1 MSKRIFIKG
10 DKKVLKAWAFYD
22 WANSV
27 YPLVISTAI
36 FPIFYGE
43 LFVDSDY
50 VNFLGINYKSTALI
64 QHITSLVFLFL
75 AILIPILSGVADFLG
90 NKKNFMK
97 FFCYLGSL
105 SCIGLYFF
113 DLENIYLGLSFY
125 FLALFSFWASL
136 VFYNSYLPD
145 IAFPK
150 QQDRI
155 SALGYSYGY
164 VGSVLLLVFNLVMI
178 MLPEFFGLSNEN
190 NEGKMQAMRIS
201 FLLVGLWW
209 ASFSQYAFYYLP
221 QNLNN
226 VDKKDAFKKSV
237 IFSGFL
243 ELKEVWQ
250 ILKKDISVKK
260 FLVAFFT
267 FSCALQTIILIATY
281 FGDEEILWKNGDEKT
296 IGLIVSMLIIQL
308 IAILGAMLTATVS
321 NKIGNIKTLI
331 FLNLI
336 WFLLCLGA
344 YFVQYPV
351 EFYIIAGFVGM
362 VMGGTQALSRS
373 TYSKLIPK
381 TENTCSYFSFYQMS
395 MILSVVLGTFM
406 SGIVDQ
412 LTGSLRNSIIIF
424 AVIFI
429 LGAILL
435 RDIKMKSI

>member
-1 MSKRIFIKG
+1 MTKRIFVKG
-10 DKKVLKAWAFYD
+10 DKKVLRAWAFYD

-27 YPLVISTAI
+27 YPLVIGTAV

-43 LFVDSDY
+43 LFVKSDY
-50 VNFLGINYKSTALI
+50 IDFLGINYKNTALI
-64 QHITSLVFLFL
+64 QHITSLVFLLL
-75 AILIPILSGVADFLG
+75 AFLIPILSGIADFLG

-97 FFCYLGSL
+97 FFCYLGSA
-105 SCIGLYFF
+105 SCVGLYFF

-164 VGSVLLLVFNLVMI
+164 IGSVLLLIFNLVMI
-178 MLPEFFGLSNEN
+178 MVPEFFGLSNSN
-190 NEGKMQAMRIS
+190 GEGSIQAMRIS
-201 FLLVGLWW
+201 FLLVGFWW
-209 ASFSQYAFYYLP
+209 AGFSQYTFYHLP
-221 QNLNN
+221 QNLNDVN
-226 VDKKDAFKKSV
+226 KKDAFKKSV

-243 ELKEVWQ
+243 ELKEVWK
-250 ILKKDISVKK
+250 ILIKDISVKK
-260 FLVAFFT
+260 FLIAFFT

-281 FGDEEILWKNGDEKT
+281 FGEQEILWGENEKFL
-296 IGLIVSMLIIQL
+296 GLILSMLIIQL
-308 IAILGAMLTATVS
+308 IAIFGAWLTARVS
-321 NKIGNIKTLI
+321 EKIGNIKTLI
-331 FLNLI
+331 SLNII
-336 WFLLCLGA
+336 WFILCLVA
-344 YFVQYPV
+344 YFVQYPI

-373 TYSKLIPK
+373 TYSKLIPD
-381 TENTCSYFSFYQMS
+381 TNNTCSYFSFYQMS
-395 MILSVVLGTFM
+395 MIVSVVLGTFM

-429 LGAILL
+429 FGALLL
-435 RDIKMKSI
+435 RNVKMKNI

>member
-1 MSKRIFIKG
+1 MTKRIFVKG
-10 DKKVLKAWAFYD
+10 DKKVLRAWAFYD

-27 YPLVISTAI
+27 YPLVIGTAV

-43 LFVDSDY
+43 LFVESDY
-50 VNFLGINYKSTALI
+50 IDFLGINYKNTALI
-64 QHITSLVFLFL
+64 QHITSLVFLLL
-75 AILIPILSGVADFLG
+75 AFLIPILSGIADFLG

-97 FFCYLGSL
+97 FFCYLGSA
-105 SCIGLYFF
+105 SCVGLYFF

-164 VGSVLLLVFNLVMI
+164 IGSVLLLVFNLVMI
-178 MLPEFFGLSNEN
+178 MVPEFFGLSNSN
-190 NEGKMQAMRIS
+190 GEGSIQAMRIS
-201 FLLVGLWW
+201 FLLVGFWW
-209 ASFSQYAFYYLP
+209 AGFSQYTFYHLP
-221 QNLNN
+221 QNLNDVN
-226 VDKKDAFKKSV
+226 KKDAFKKSV

-243 ELKEVWQ
+243 ELKEVWK
-250 ILKKDISVKK
+250 ILIKDISVKK
-260 FLVAFFT
+260 FLIAFFT

-281 FGDEEILWKNGDEKT
+281 FGEQEILWGENEKFL
-296 IGLIVSMLIIQL
+296 GLILSMLIIQL
-308 IAILGAMLTATVS
+308 IAIFGAWLTARVS
-321 NKIGNIKTLI
+321 EKIGNIKTLI
-331 FLNLI
+331 SLNII
-336 WFLLCLGA
+336 WFILCLVA
-344 YFVQYPV
+344 YFVQYPI
-351 EFYIIAGFVGM
+351 EFYIIAGFVGL

-373 TYSKLIPK
+373 TYSKLIPD
-381 TENTCSYFSFYQMS
+381 TNNTCSYFSFYQMS
-395 MILSVVLGTFM
+395 MIVSVVLGTFL

-429 LGAILL
+429 FGALLL
-435 RDIKMKSI
+435 RNVKMKNI

>member
-43 LFVDSDY
+43 LFVESDY
-50 VNFLGINYKSTALI
+50 INFLGINYKSSALI

-164 VGSVLLLVFNLVMI
+164 VGSVLLLVFNLAMI

-209 ASFSQYAFYYLP
+209 VSFSQYTFYYLP
-221 QNLNN
+221 HNLNN

-260 FLVAFFT
+260 FLIAFFT

-344 YFVQYPV
+344 YFVQYPI
-351 EFYIIAGFVGM
+351 EFYIIAGFVGI

-412 LTGSLRNSIIIF
+412 LTGSLRNSIIVF

>member
-1 MSKRIFIKG
+1 MTKRIFKKG
-10 DKKVLKAWAFYD
+10 DQKVLKAWAFYD

-36 FPIFYGE
+36 FPIFYGS
-43 LFVDSDY
+43 LFIESDY
-50 VNFLGINYKSTALI
+50 IEFLGINYKNTALI
-64 QHITSLVFLFL
+64 QHITSIVFLFL
-75 AILIPILSGVADFLG
+75 AFFIPILSGVADFLG
-90 NKKNFMK
+90 NKKSFMK
-97 FFCYLGSL
+97 LFCYLGSI
-105 SCIGLYFF
+105 SCMGLYFF
-113 DLENIYLGLSFY
+113 DLEKIYLGLGFY

-145 IAFPK
+145 IALPK

-164 VGSVLLLVFNLVMI
+164 IGSVILLLFNLTMVMF
-178 MLPEFFGLSNEN
+178 PETFGLSNEN
-190 NEGKMQAMRIS
+190 NEGDIQAMRIS

-209 ASFSQYAFYYLP
+209 AGFSQYTFYYLP
-221 QNLNN
+221 ENLNN
-226 VDKKDAFKKSV
+226 VNKKDAFKKSV

-250 ILKKDISVKK
+250 ILKMDISVKK

-281 FGDEEILWKNGDEKT
+281 FGDSEILWGETDKNL
-296 IGLIVSMLIIQL
+296 GLILSMLIIQL
-308 IAILGAMLTATVS
+308 IAIFGAMLTARVS
-321 NKIGNIKTLI
+321 DKIGNIRTLI
-331 FLNLI
+331 ILNLI
-336 WFLLCLGA
+336 WFLLCLIA
-344 YFVQYPV
+344 YFVQYPI
-351 EFYIIAGFVGM
+351 EFYLIAGFVGM

-395 MILSVVLGTFM
+395 MIISVVLGTFM
-406 SGIVDQ
+406 SGVVDQ
-412 LTGSLRNSIIIF
+412 LTGSLRNSIIVF

>member
-1 MSKRIFIKG
+1 MNKRIYSKG
-10 DKKVLKAWAFYD
+10 DKKILKAWAFYD

-27 YPLVISTAI
+27 YPLVIGTAV

-43 LFVDSDY
+43 LFVESDY
-50 VNFLGINYKSTALI
+50 IDFLGINYKNTALI
-64 QHITSLVFLFL
+64 QHITSLVFLLL
-75 AILIPILSGVADFLG
+75 ALLIPILSGIADFIG

-97 FFCYLGSL
+97 FFCYLGSA

-136 VFYNSYLPD
+136 VFYNSYLPE

-155 SALGYSYGY
+155 SALGFSYGY
-164 VGSVLLLVFNLVMI
+164 IGSVLLLVFNLTMI
-178 MLPEFFGLSNEN
+178 MLPEFFGLSNSN
-190 NEGKMQAMRIS
+190 GEGSIQAMRIS

-209 ASFSQYAFYYLP
+209 AGFSQYTFYHLP
-221 QNLNN
+221 LNLNDVN
-226 VDKKDAFKKSV
+226 KKDAFKKSI

-243 ELKEVWQ
+243 ELKEVWK
-250 ILKKDISVKK
+250 ILIKDISVKK
-260 FLVAFFT
+260 FLIAFFT

-281 FGDEEILWKNGDEKT
+281 FGEQEILWGENEKFL
-296 IGLIVSMLIIQL
+296 GLILSMLIIQL
-308 IAILGAMLTATVS
+308 IAIFGAWLTARVS
-321 NKIGNIKTLI
+321 EKIGNIRTLI
-331 FLNLI
+331 ILNLI
-336 WFLLCLGA
+336 WFILCLFA
-344 YFVQYPV
+344 YFVKYPI

-381 TENTCSYFSFYQMS
+381 TDNTCSYFSFYQMS
-395 MILSVVLGTFM
+395 MIISVVLGTFM

-412 LTGSLRNSIIIF
+412 LTGSIRNSIMIF
-424 AVIFI
+424 AVVFI
-429 LGAILL
+429 LGALLL
-435 RDIKMKSI
+435 RGIKMKNI

>member
-1 MSKRIFIKG
+1 MTKRIFVKG
-10 DKKVLKAWAFYD
+10 DKKVLRAWAFYD

-27 YPLVISTAI
+27 YPLVIGTAV

-43 LFVDSDY
+43 LFVESDY
-50 VNFLGINYKSTALI
+50 IDFLGINYKNTALI
-64 QHITSLVFLFL
+64 QHITSLVFLLL
-75 AILIPILSGVADFLG
+75 AFLIPILSGIADFLG

-97 FFCYLGSL
+97 FFCYLGSA
-105 SCIGLYFF
+105 SCVGLYFF

-164 VGSVLLLVFNLVMI
+164 IGSVLLLIFNLVMI
-178 MLPEFFGLSNEN
+178 MVPEFFGLSNSN
-190 NEGKMQAMRIS
+190 GEGSIQAMRIS
-201 FLLVGLWW
+201 FLLVGFWW
-209 ASFSQYAFYYLP
+209 AGFSQYTFYHLP
-221 QNLNN
+221 QNLNDVN
-226 VDKKDAFKKSV
+226 KKDAFKKSV

-243 ELKEVWQ
+243 ELKEVWK
-250 ILKKDISVKK
+250 ILIKDISVKK
-260 FLVAFFT
+260 FLIAFFT

-281 FGDEEILWKNGDEKT
+281 FGEQEILWGENEKFL
-296 IGLIVSMLIIQL
+296 GLILSMLIIQL
-308 IAILGAMLTATVS
+308 IAIFGAWLTARVS
-321 NKIGNIKTLI
+321 EKIGNIKTLI
-331 FLNLI
+331 SLNII
-336 WFLLCLGA
+336 WFILCLVA
-344 YFVQYPV
+344 YFVQYPI

-373 TYSKLIPK
+373 TYSKLIPD
-381 TENTCSYFSFYQMS
+381 TNNTCSYFSFYQMS
-395 MILSVVLGTFM
+395 MIVSVVLGTFM

-429 LGAILL
+429 FGALLL
-435 RDIKMKSI
+435 RNVKMKNI

>member
-1 MSKRIFIKG
+1 MTKRIFVKG
-10 DKKVLKAWAFYD
+10 DKKVLRAWAFYD

-27 YPLVISTAI
+27 YPLVIGTAV

-43 LFVDSDY
+43 LFVESDY
-50 VNFLGINYKSTALI
+50 IDFLGINYKNTALI
-64 QHITSLVFLFL
+64 QHITSLVFLLL
-75 AILIPILSGVADFLG
+75 AFLIPILSGIADFLG

-97 FFCYLGSL
+97 FFCYLGSA
-105 SCIGLYFF
+105 SCVGLYFF

-164 VGSVLLLVFNLVMI
+164 IGSVLLLIFNLVMI
-178 MLPEFFGLSNEN
+178 MVPEFFGLSNSN
-190 NEGKMQAMRIS
+190 GEGSIQAMRIS
-201 FLLVGLWW
+201 FLLVGFWW
-209 ASFSQYAFYYLP
+209 AGFSQYTFYHLP
-221 QNLNN
+221 QNLNDVN
-226 VDKKDAFKKSV
+226 KKDAFKKSV

-243 ELKEVWQ
+243 ELKEVWK
-250 ILKKDISVKK
+250 ILIKDISVKK
-260 FLVAFFT
+260 FLIAFFT
-267 FSCALQTIILIATY
+267 FSCALQTIILIASY
-281 FGDEEILWKNGDEKT
+281 FGEQEILWGENEKFL
-296 IGLIVSMLIIQL
+296 GLILSMLIIQL
-308 IAILGAMLTATVS
+308 IAIFGAWLTARVS
-321 NKIGNIKTLI
+321 EKIGNIKTLI
-331 FLNLI
+331 SLNII
-336 WFLLCLGA
+336 WFILCLVA
-344 YFVQYPV
+344 YFVQYPI

-373 TYSKLIPK
+373 TYSKLIPD
-381 TENTCSYFSFYQMS
+381 TNNTCSYFSFYQMS

-429 LGAILL
+429 FGALLL
-435 RDIKMKSI
+435 RNVKMKNI

>member
-43 LFVDSDY
+43 LFVENDY
-50 VNFLGINYKSTALI
+50 INFLGIYYKSSALI
-64 QHITSLVFLFL
+64 QHITSLVFLCL

-164 VGSVLLLVFNLVMI
+164 VGSVLLLVFNLAMI

-209 ASFSQYAFYYLP
+209 ASFSQYTFYYLT

-226 VDKKDAFKKSV
+226 DDKKDAFKKSV

-260 FLVAFFT
+260 FLIAFFT

-344 YFVQYPV
+344 YFVQYPI

-412 LTGSLRNSIIIF
+412 LTGSLRNSIIVF

>member
-1 MSKRIFIKG
+1 MTKRIFVKG
-10 DKKVLKAWAFYD
+10 DKKVLRAWAFYD

-27 YPLVISTAI
+27 YPLVIGTAV

-43 LFVDSDY
+43 LFVESDY
-50 VNFLGINYKSTALI
+50 IDFLGINYKNTALI
-64 QHITSLVFLFL
+64 QHITSLVFLLL
-75 AILIPILSGVADFLG
+75 AFLIPILSGIADFLG

-97 FFCYLGSL
+97 FFCYLGSA
-105 SCIGLYFF
+105 SCVGLYFF

-164 VGSVLLLVFNLVMI
+164 VGSVLLLIFNLAMI
-178 MLPEFFGLSNEN
+178 MVPEFFGLSNSN
-190 NEGKMQAMRIS
+190 GEGSIQAMRIS
-201 FLLVGLWW
+201 FLLVGFWW
-209 ASFSQYAFYYLP
+209 AGFSQYTFYHLP
-221 QNLNN
+221 QNLNDVN
-226 VDKKDAFKKSV
+226 KKDAFKKSV

-243 ELKEVWQ
+243 ELKEVWK
-250 ILKKDISVKK
+250 ILIKDISVKK
-260 FLVAFFT
+260 FLIAFFT

-281 FGDEEILWKNGDEKT
+281 FGEQEILWGENEKFL
-296 IGLIVSMLIIQL
+296 GLILSMLIIQL
-308 IAILGAMLTATVS
+308 IAIFGAWLTARVS
-321 NKIGNIKTLI
+321 EKIGNIKTLI
-331 FLNLI
+331 SLNII
-336 WFLLCLGA
+336 WFILCLVA
-344 YFVQYPV
+344 YFVKYPI
-351 EFYIIAGFVGM
+351 EFYIIAGFVGL

-373 TYSKLIPK
+373 TYSKLIPD
-381 TENTCSYFSFYQMS
+381 TNNTCSYFSFYQMS
-395 MILSVVLGTFM
+395 MIVSVVLGTFM

-429 LGAILL
+429 FGALLL
-435 RDIKMKSI
+435 RNVKMKNI

>member
-1 MSKRIFIKG
+1 MTKRIFVKG
-10 DKKVLKAWAFYD
+10 DKKVLRAWAFYD

-27 YPLVISTAI
+27 YPLVIGTAV

-43 LFVDSDY
+43 LFVESDY
-50 VNFLGINYKSTALI
+50 IDFLGINYKNTALI
-64 QHITSLVFLFL
+64 QHITSLVFLLL
-75 AILIPILSGVADFLG
+75 AFLIPILSGIADFLG

-97 FFCYLGSL
+97 FFCYLGSA
-105 SCIGLYFF
+105 SCVGLYFF

-164 VGSVLLLVFNLVMI
+164 VGSVLLLIFNLAMI
-178 MLPEFFGLSNEN
+178 MVPEFFGLSNSN
-190 NEGKMQAMRIS
+190 GEGSIQAMRIS
-201 FLLVGLWW
+201 FLLVGFWW
-209 ASFSQYAFYYLP
+209 AGFSQYTFYHLP
-221 QNLNN
+221 QNLNDVN
-226 VDKKDAFKKSV
+226 KKDAFKKSV

-243 ELKEVWQ
+243 ELKEVWK
-250 ILKKDISVKK
+250 ILIKDISVKK
-260 FLVAFFT
+260 FLIAFFT

-281 FGDEEILWKNGDEKT
+281 FGEQEILWGENEKFL
-296 IGLIVSMLIIQL
+296 GLILSMLIIQL
-308 IAILGAMLTATVS
+308 IAIFGAWLTARVS
-321 NKIGNIKTLI
+321 EKIGNIKTLI
-331 FLNLI
+331 SLNII
-336 WFLLCLGA
+336 WFILCLVA
-344 YFVQYPV
+344 YFVQYPI

-373 TYSKLIPK
+373 TYSKLIPD
-381 TENTCSYFSFYQMS
+381 TNNTCSYFSFYQMS
-395 MILSVVLGTFM
+395 MIVSVVLGTFM

-429 LGAILL
+429 FGALLL
-435 RDIKMKSI
+435 RNVKMKNI

>member
-1 MSKRIFIKG
+1 MNKRIYSKG
-10 DKKVLKAWAFYD
+10 DKKILKAWAFYD

-27 YPLVISTAI
+27 YPLVIGTAV

-43 LFVDSDY
+43 LFVESDY
-50 VNFLGINYKSTALI
+50 IDFLGINYKNTALI
-64 QHITSLVFLFL
+64 QHITSLVFLLL
-75 AILIPILSGVADFLG
+75 ALLIPILSGIADFIG

-97 FFCYLGSL
+97 FFCYLGSA

-136 VFYNSYLPD
+136 VFYNSYLPE

-155 SALGYSYGY
+155 SALGFSYGY
-164 VGSVLLLVFNLVMI
+164 VGSVLLLVFNLIMI
-178 MLPEFFGLSNEN
+178 MFPEFFGLSNSN
-190 NEGKMQAMRIS
+190 GEGSIQAMRIS

-209 ASFSQYAFYYLP
+209 AGFSQYTFYHLP
-221 QNLNN
+221 LNLNDVN
-226 VDKKDAFKKSV
+226 KKDAFKKSI

-243 ELKEVWQ
+243 ELKEVWK
-250 ILKKDISVKK
+250 ILIKDISVKK
-260 FLVAFFT
+260 FLIAFFT

-281 FGDEEILWKNGDEKT
+281 FGEQEILWGENEKFL
-296 IGLIVSMLIIQL
+296 GLILSMLIIQL
-308 IAILGAMLTATVS
+308 IAIFGAWLTARVS
-321 NKIGNIKTLI
+321 EKIGNIRTLI
-331 FLNLI
+331 ILNLI
-336 WFLLCLGA
+336 WFILCLFA
-344 YFVQYPV
+344 YFVKYPI

-381 TENTCSYFSFYQMS
+381 TNNTCSYFSFYQMS
-395 MILSVVLGTFM
+395 MIISVVLGTFM

-412 LTGSLRNSIIIF
+412 LTGSIRNSIMIF
-424 AVIFI
+424 AVVFI
-429 LGAILL
+429 LGALLL
-435 RDIKMKSI
+435 RGIKMKNI

>member
-1 MSKRIFIKG
+1 MTKRIFVKG
-10 DKKVLKAWAFYD
+10 DKKVLRAWAFYD

-27 YPLVISTAI
+27 YPLVIGTAV

-43 LFVDSDY
+43 LFVESDY
-50 VNFLGINYKSTALI
+50 IDFLGINYKNTALI
-64 QHITSLVFLFL
+64 QHITSLVFLLL
-75 AILIPILSGVADFLG
+75 AFLIPILSGIADFLG

-97 FFCYLGSL
+97 FFCYLGSA
-105 SCIGLYFF
+105 SCVGLYFF

-164 VGSVLLLVFNLVMI
+164 IGSVLLLIFNLVMI
-178 MLPEFFGLSNEN
+178 MVPEFFGLSNSN
-190 NEGKMQAMRIS
+190 GEGSIQAMRIS
-201 FLLVGLWW
+201 FLLVGFWW
-209 ASFSQYAFYYLP
+209 AGFSQYTFYHLP
-221 QNLNN
+221 QNLNDVN
-226 VDKKDAFKKSV
+226 KKDAFKKSV

-243 ELKEVWQ
+243 ELKEVWK
-250 ILKKDISVKK
+250 ILIKDISVKK
-260 FLVAFFT
+260 FLIAFFT
-267 FSCALQTIILIATY
+267 FSCALQTIILIASY
-281 FGDEEILWKNGDEKT
+281 FGEQEILWGENEKFL
-296 IGLIVSMLIIQL
+296 GLILSMLIIQL
-308 IAILGAMLTATVS
+308 IAIFGAWLTARVS
-321 NKIGNIKTLI
+321 EKIGNIKTLI
-331 FLNLI
+331 SLNII
-336 WFLLCLGA
+336 WFILCLVA
-344 YFVQYPV
+344 YFVQYPI

-373 TYSKLIPK
+373 TYSKLIPD
-381 TENTCSYFSFYQMS
+381 TNNTCSYFSFYQMS
-395 MILSVVLGTFM
+395 MIVSVVLGTFL

-429 LGAILL
+429 FGALLL
-435 RDIKMKSI
+435 RNVKMKNI